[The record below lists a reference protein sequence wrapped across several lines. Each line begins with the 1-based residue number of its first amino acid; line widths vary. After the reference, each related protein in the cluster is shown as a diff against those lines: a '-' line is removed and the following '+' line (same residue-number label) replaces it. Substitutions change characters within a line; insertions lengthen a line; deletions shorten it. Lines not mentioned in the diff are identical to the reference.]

1 MILETL
7 FSLALFITGGHLMDT
22 KLGLHHYSD
31 EDYKEIFYLKNK
43 DSISK
48 NCVRHSKLEDIKK
61 IRSYRPNGDSGEM
74 VTNYKVTKNEKKE
87 ILEGTSKEEKDS

>member
-7 FSLALFITGGHLMDT
+7 FSLALFITGGLLMDT
-22 KLGLHHYSD
+22 KLGLYHYSD

-74 VTNYKVTKNEKKE
+74 VTNYKVTKNEVKE

>member
-1 MILETL
+1 MLVGRHFRI
-7 FSLALFITGGHLMDT
+7 ALFITGGHLIDI

-31 EDYKEIFYLKNK
+31 DDYKEIFCLKNK

>member
-1 MILETL
+1 MILELL
-7 FSLALFITGGHLMDT
+7 FSIALFINGGHLIDN
-22 KLGLHHYSD
+22 KFKVHHYSD

-87 ILEGTSKEEKDS
+87 VLEGTSKEEKDS